1 MCAQRGECAS
11 SLPTH
16 QERHQPFLRA
26 PGLTWEQDGVC
37 RTPHAQVIEH
47 LGHLKG
53 QSPEAHI
60 ELFSLCPVS
69 LGSLCL
75 ICKMGLMLSATRG
88 QPLEAGWKP
97 GGQFPAGMELG
108 GAEAWRLSLQPSTE
122 AACCRNRAPACPTFH
137 WLSQPSCPAPENAA
151 TCGWPLRKH
160 RT

>member
-1 MCAQRGECAS
+1 MCAQRRECAS

-37 RTPHAQVIEH
+37 RTLHAQVIEH

-75 ICKMGLMLSATRG
+75 ICKMGLMLSATRV
-88 QPLEAGWKP
+88 QPLEAGSQEVSSLLGWSLEVQRP
-97 GGQFPAGMELG
+97 GDSHCSQAQKRPA
-108 GAEAWRLSLQPSTE
+108 AETGLLLARPFTGFLSH
-122 AACCRNRAPACPTFH
+122 PAQH
-137 WLSQPSCPAPENAA
+137 LKML
-151 TCGWPLRKH
+151 PLVAGH
-160 RT
+160 